1 MTKIAR
7 PFEINEAFAAAFHSR
22 DLAQLLALYEPDAA
36 LRPHHSPTTLQGRE
50 PLRQAL
56 EALTRVPGRMT
67 SRNAFCTECGDIALL
82 KAEWTIQADD
92 ASVIA
97 RGSSVEV
104 ARRQADGGWRYVIDR
119 ALE

>member
-7 PFEINEAFAAAFHSR
+7 PFEINEAFAAAFNSR
-22 DLAQLLALYEPDAA
+22 DLAQLLALYEPDA
-36 LRPHHSPTTLQGRE
+36 
-50 PLRQAL
+50 
-56 EALTRVPGRMT
+56 ALTRVPGRMT

-92 ASVIA
+92 GSVIA